1 MGTYLSVLDSYT
13 VNFLYIFSTV
23 LNFQSLLIKL
33 KYFNLYHN
41 KDNDDVFTRCCEFG
55 QQYKLQAT
63 VLRTRNN
70 ISLIVNGNYSE

>member
-23 LNFQSLLIKL
+23 LNFQTLLIKL
-33 KYFNLYHN
+33 KYFNLYYN
-41 KDNDDVFTRCCEFG
+41 EDNDDVFTRCCEFG

-63 VLRTRNN
+63 VLRT
-70 ISLIVNGNYSE
+70 